1 MGRSKPPGRP
11 RITGQGRTKPTHR
24 RRCTTN
30 RLKLEI
36 VEYFFECNKRMQ
48 KTVDKYFSTL
58 SSKSKDSKRK
68 LIYTWIENHETLKLL
83 CEDPK
88 TADLKYLRP
97 VGVATIL
104 SAEAEQELVGW
115 VNMLRK
121 DGVPVSGPMLEM
133 QALEIAAEHDVLGFK
148 ASWHWRKGFLRRHQ
162 LSLRA
167 RTRQGKRA
175 CLVGDKD
182 KDLSSDDDLADDSE
196 SDGEDNE

>member
-1 MGRSKPPGRP
+1 
-11 RITGQGRTKPTHR
+11 
-24 RRCTTN
+24 
-30 RLKLEI
+30 
-36 VEYFFECNKRMQ
+36 MQ

-148 ASWHWRKGFLRRHQ
+148 ASWHWRKGKAHI
-162 LSLRA
+162 LSPLPSTCEA
-167 RTRQGKRA
+167 APTPLLPDIPVDVFEALKRA

>member
-1 MGRSKPPGRP
+1 
-11 RITGQGRTKPTHR
+11 
-24 RRCTTN
+24 
-30 RLKLEI
+30 
-36 VEYFFECNKRMQ
+36 MQ

-83 CEDPK
+83 YEDPK

>member
-83 CEDPK
+83 YEDPK

-97 VGVATIL
+97 VGVANIL

-133 QALEIAAEHDVLGFK
+133 QALEISAEHDVLR
-148 ASWHWRKGFLRRHQ
+148 HWRKGFLRRHQ

>member
-1 MGRSKPPGRP
+1 
-11 RITGQGRTKPTHR
+11 
-24 RRCTTN
+24 
-30 RLKLEI
+30 
-36 VEYFFECNKRMQ
+36 
-48 KTVDKYFSTL
+48 
-58 SSKSKDSKRK
+58 
-68 LIYTWIENHETLKLL
+68 
-83 CEDPK
+83 
-88 TADLKYLRP
+88 
-97 VGVATIL
+97 
-104 SAEAEQELVGW
+104 
-115 VNMLRK
+115 MLRK

-196 SDGEDNE
+196 SDGEDSE